1 MGVRSVVA
9 VGLCIALFVT
19 VALVVRSS
27 AIPGA
32 QVSIPNVN
40 PQVERRFRQLRQK
53 EEGERMDKDNRQD
66 AQKIVSLAAELKQYG
81 HSENGAPP
89 ADAVRKAEQVAKLA
103 RRLHDRLRESA
114 LRLPAR

>member
-9 VGLCIALFVT
+9 VGLCLALFVT

-27 AIPGA
+27 AIPVA
-32 QVSIPNVN
+32 QIGIPNVN
-40 PQVERRFRQLRQK
+40 PQVERRFQQLRQK
-53 EEGERMDKDNRQD
+53 EEGERMEKENRRD
-66 AQKIVSLAAELKQYG
+66 AQKIVSLAAELKQYAT
-81 HSENGAPP
+81 SEDGAPP
-89 ADAVRKAEQVAKLA
+89 ADAIRRAEQVAKLA